1 MTATGQARMLA
12 ALAGSQFPLGAPPT
26 MAARTSPSHPSDP
39 ITLCLFDDTGTQN
52 PDTAGPMT
60 ADEGRLLA
68 LWKSRTPGFSCQTV
82 GTLRRPSAHTRLT
95 GPVCA
100 VSTCAPIVGV

>member
-39 ITLCLFDDTGTQN
+39 ITLCLFDDTGTKTQI
-52 PDTAGPMT
+52 PLGP
-60 ADEGRLLA
+60 
-68 LWKSRTPGFSCQTV
+68 
-82 GTLRRPSAHTRLT
+82 
-95 GPVCA
+95 
-100 VSTCAPIVGV
+100 